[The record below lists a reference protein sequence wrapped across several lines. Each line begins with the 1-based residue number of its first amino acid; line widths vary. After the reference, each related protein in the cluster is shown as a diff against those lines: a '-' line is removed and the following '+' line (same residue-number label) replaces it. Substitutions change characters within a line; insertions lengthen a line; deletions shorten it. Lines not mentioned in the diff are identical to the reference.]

1 MNSHKPLIANTC
13 LEKALIGREFGSSC
27 RIGMRGNRAGRNDM
41 KRFYASLVYPSLV
54 YASLVYAS
62 LAIVAAFGGWASLM
76 PANAAPP
83 TVTPSPG
90 YDARLQEQ
98 RAARTTYEPVTRPL
112 KPVSR
117 RHVKR
122 THDGAH

>member
-1 MNSHKPLIANTC
+1 M
-13 LEKALIGREFGSSC
+13 
-27 RIGMRGNRAGRNDM
+27 
-41 KRFYASLVYPSLV
+41 V
-54 YASLVYAS
+54 
-62 LAIVAAFGGWASLM
+62 

-98 RAARTTYEPVTRPL
+98 RAAAAAVIYEPVMRPH

-122 THDGAH
+122 MRDGAY